1 MPDPNHTPE
10 NIEEYL
16 SSVVGSVDRQ
26 LQETRQALRQAI
38 ADLDAAIVEKTNRLT
53 GLERRSVTRADATA
67 LVAKNMRDSLKAHRL
82 EMRRRAARAGYL
94 SSHVPVSNFG
104 TIDGTGRHKRSRSEP
119 KRLDILPHN
128 LSATDLAAIL
138 LDDEAIDAF
147 AADAIESTD
156 APAQGAPVAELA
168 AEADA
173 LADELDE
180 MHKRRHELRERLS
193 NFINMA
199 LSPVVPDSF
208 FQRSSKANV
217 SPSPEPKVTQFDES
231 GNIVKTRH
239 GHTFDELLRY
249 RADSQ
254 LLPQEPKTYH
264 ILNMRD
270 PAMDGDQMPGA
281 SSPET
286 DASSS
291 GLQAVAHAADF
302 LAELEED
309 DLADPLPQG
318 KGAELSGGSS
328 V

>member
-53 GLERRSVTRADATA
+53 DLERRSVTRADAAA

-82 EMRRRAARAGYL
+82 EMRMRAARAGYL
-94 SSHVPVSNFG
+94 SSHVPVSNFS

-119 KRLDILPHN
+119 KRLDILPHD

-147 AADAIESTD
+147 AAEAIESTD
-156 APAQGAPVAELA
+156 APTQGAPVAELA

-180 MHKRRHELRERLS
+180 MHKRRHELRGRLS
-193 NFINMA
+193 GFVSMA
-199 LSPVVPDSF
+199 LSPLVPDSF
-208 FQRSSKANV
+208 FQRSSKANIT
-217 SPSPEPKVTQFDES
+217 PSLGPKVTAFDES
-231 GNIVKTRH
+231 GNVVKTRH
-239 GHTFDELLRY
+239 GHTFDELIRHHP
-249 RADSQ
+249 DNQ
-254 LLPQEPKTYH
+254 LPPQEPRTYH

-270 PAMDGDQMPGA
+270 PAMDGNQMPGA
-281 SSPET
+281 SSPEAKASPPDLKGAARAVDFF
-286 DASSS
+286 DA
-291 GLQAVAHAADF
+291 
-302 LAELEED
+302 LEED
-309 DLADPLPQG
+309 EFPDALPG
-318 KGAELSGGSS
+318 TKGAELSGGSPD
-328 V
+328 